1 MRTLTKTALIAL
13 IAVTTVSFAAGITG
27 GGGQTASA
35 ATSGVSI
42 KGFRFTPATINIK
55 VGEQVRWINDEDT
68 VPHTATSEKGGAF
81 SSKTLRPGE
90 SFLTAPFTAEGSYP
104 YFCILHPAMRG
115 VVNVGEATGSPSAPP
130 AALAPA
136 PISLR
141 LQGSQEVPAVTTGAN
156 GTFNATA
163 GANSV
168 SWAATIYGSGFT
180 AGHIHSGAAG
190 TNGPVVA
197 FLFGPDTTG
206 QNQLS
211 LSGTITEAHLVG
223 PMAGK
228 WADFSRALAAGQL
241 YVNFHTAANPGGE
254 VRAQIH
260 TTPGAP
266 SAGTSAGSPASGLP
280 SWLTVMAAAL
290 VVTGG
295 GLVVGVKAKARR

>member
-13 IAVTTVSFAAGITG
+13 IAVTTAAFAAGLAG
-27 GGGQTASA
+27 GEQRTASA

-42 KGFRFTPATINIK
+42 KGFRFSPATINIK
-55 VGEQVRWINDEDT
+55 VGEQVRWLNDEDA

-81 SSKTLRPGE
+81 SSKTLRSGE
-90 SFLTAPFTAEGSYP
+90 TFLSEPFKTEGSYP
-104 YFCILHPAMRG
+104 YFCIIHPAMRG

-130 AALAPA
+130 AALAAA

-141 LQGSQEVPAVTTGAN
+141 LQGSQEVPAVTTVSN

-163 GANSV
+163 GANSL
-168 SWAATIYGSGFT
+168 SWAALVYGSGFT

-197 FLFGPDTTG
+197 FLFGPDSTG

-211 LSGTITEAHLVG
+211 LSGTITEANLVG

-254 VRAQIH
+254 VRAQI
-260 TTPGAP
+260 TLTPGAP
-266 SAGTSAGSPASGLP
+266 STGTSAGSPASSSP
-280 SWLTVMAAAL
+280 SWLAAIAAVL
-290 VVTGG
+290 AITGG
-295 GLVVGVKAKARR
+295 SVVFGTRMKARR